1 MNLWVNIN
9 GGERHYETPKEHSA
23 MQKKIQ
29 SKCVSTWKFVTVD
42 KISHFQS
49 IEKTTTLDSQEGLSA
64 PERGGGGYSPTWW
77 GCAARFS
84 KRWPYFRP
92 KYIIFHTP
100 FQTWPRKSVPHFRP
114 SFNITTR
121 FPGTGFHLHNAP
133 LEAVWMSLVNVKV
146 TRETNEHVP
155 CQNHTLFQTK
165 QLENHTLK
173 CGTDPYCLYIGVPPH
188 PPSWAHVLFS
198 CSYDNKIN
206 IRELPFRN
214 NIETSKP
221 FRRHFGMVSK

>member
-92 KYIIFHTP
+92 KYMIFHTP
-100 FQTWPRKSVPHFRP
+100 FQTWPENLNPISDLVLTLLYPV
-114 SFNITTR
+114 TR
-121 FPGTGFHLHNAP
+121 GPGTGFRLHHLKRSECP
-133 LEAVWMSLVNVKV
+133 WSMSK
-146 TRETNEHVP
+146 
-155 CQNHTLFQTK
+155 
-165 QLENHTLK
+165 
-173 CGTDPYCLYIGVPPH
+173 
-188 PPSWAHVLFS
+188 
-198 CSYDNKIN
+198 
-206 IRELPFRN
+206 
-214 NIETSKP
+214 
-221 FRRHFGMVSK
+221 